1 MACVI
6 LWFRRDFRLADNP
19 ALQAAVDSGYP
30 VLPVYIHDPEAE
42 GDWAPGA
49 ASNWWRHHSLQ
60 ALSDALA
67 ERGLGLV
74 IRRGP
79 AGDTLA
85 NLINETGAEAVH
97 WNRLYEPAL
106 IARDSA
112 IKARLRDGGIAAHS
126 HNAALLYEP
135 WTIRTGSG
143 TDYRAFSPFW
153 RACQRAAQ
161 PPEPAPEPPLAAGTS
176 AESLTIADL
185 GLLPRVRWDGGLA
198 ARWRPGEAGA
208 LQRLDAFLGHGVASY
223 ETMRDRPAVDGTSG
237 LSPHLHFGELGPRQ
251 VRAATLAA
259 IADADDHA
267 QDSANAFL
275 AEIGWREFA
284 HHVLYHH
291 PDFPDQPLNARF
303 ADFPWREEPDQLLQ
317 AWRRGETGFPIVDA
331 GMRQLWETG
340 WMHNRV
346 RMIVGSLLV
355 KNARIPW
362 QTGERWF
369 WDTLV
374 DADLASNSLGWQWVA
389 GSGADAAPFFRI
401 FNPVR
406 QGERFDPEG
415 AFVAHWVPEIASLPA
430 KHRHAPWQ
438 APAGVCRDAG
448 LRMGHDYPWPVLD
461 LQATRK
467 EALAAFEQIKDP
479 PGDDSRQ

>member
-6 LWFRRDFRLADNP
+6 AWFRRDFRLTDNP
-19 ALQAAVDSGYP
+19 ALSAATSTGYP

-49 ASNWWRHHSLQ
+49 ASDWWRHHSL
-60 ALSDALA
+60 ACLREALA
-67 ERGLGLV
+67 GLGLTLV

-79 AGDTLA
+79 ADQALEA
-85 NLINETGAEAVH
+85 LIRETAAESIH

-106 IARDSA
+106 IERDSR
-112 IKARLRDGGIAAHS
+112 IKAWLKERGIGAHS
-126 HNAALLYEP
+126 HNAALLHEP
-135 WTIRTGSG
+135 WTIRTGTGS
-143 TDYRAFSPFW
+143 DYRAFTPFW
-153 RACQRAAQ
+153 RACQK
-161 PPEPAPEPPLAAGTS
+161 APEPPAPQAAPEPVAG
-176 AESLTIADL
+176 ARADGLTLADL
-185 GLLPRVRWDGGLA
+185 DLLPRAGWDKGLA
-198 ARWRPGEAGA
+198 ATWRPGEEGA
-208 LQRLDAFLGHGVASY
+208 RERLATFLDQGLPDYA
-223 ETMRDRPAVDGTSG
+223 TARDEPAKAGTSG
-237 LSPHLHFGELGPRQ
+237 LSPHLHFGEIGPRQ
-251 VRAATLAA
+251 VLQATRERLANSSEA
-259 IADADDHA
+259 TQASAD
-267 QDSANAFL
+267 AFL

-291 PDFPDQPLNARF
+291 PEFPDQPLNPRF
-303 ADFPWREEPDQLLQ
+303 ARFPWREDPEPYLS
-317 AWRRGETGFPIVDA
+317 AWQQGQTGFPIVDA

-406 QGERFDPEG
+406 QGERFDPAG
-415 AFVAHWVPEIASLPA
+415 DYVARWVPEVAALPA

-438 APAGVCRDAG
+438 APPTALSDAG
-448 LRMGHDYPWPVLD
+448 LRLNRDYPEPMLD

-467 EALAAFEQIKDP
+467 EALAAFEHVKE
-479 PGDDSRQ
+479 G

>member
-6 LWFRRDFRLADNP
+6 VWFRRDFRLTDNP
-19 ALQAAVDSGYP
+19 ALQAAAESGYP
-30 VLPVYIHDPEAE
+30 CLPVYIHDPAAE

-60 ALSDALA
+60 ALGDALA

-74 IRRGP
+74 IRHGP
-79 AGDTLA
+79 AGDALA
-85 NLINETGAEAVH
+85 NLIAETGAVAVH

-106 IARDSA
+106 IARDTA
-112 IKARLRDGGIAAHS
+112 IKSRLRDNGVSAVS

-143 TDYRAFSPFW
+143 TDYRAFTPFW
-153 RACQRAAQ
+153 RACQRTQEPPA
-161 PPEPAPEPPLAAGTS
+161 PSPEPRLTAGAS
-176 AESLTIADL
+176 ADGVTITDL
-185 GLLPRVRWDGGLA
+185 GLLPRIRWDHGLA
-198 ARWRPGEAGA
+198 TNWQPGEKGA
-208 LQRLDAFLGHGVASY
+208 QRRLDRFLDDGVSAY
-223 ETMRDRPAVDGTSG
+223 ETARDQPAINGTSG
-237 LSPHLHFGELGPRQ
+237 LSPHLHFGEIGPRQ
-251 VRAATLAA
+251 IRTATLSALTHA
-259 IADADDHA
+259 DEDADQSA
-267 QDSANAFL
+267 QAFL

-303 ADFPWREEPDQLLQ
+303 ADFPWRADPEPLLR
-317 AWRRGETGFPIVDA
+317 AWQRGETGFPIVDA
-331 GMRQLWETG
+331 GMRQLWQTG

-401 FNPVR
+401 FNPIR
-406 QGERFDPEG
+406 QGERFDPQG
-415 AFVAHWVPEIASLPA
+415 SFVAHWVPEIAGLPA

-448 LRMGHDYPWPVLD
+448 VQLGHNYPRPVVD
-461 LQATRK
+461 LQASRK
-467 EALAAFEQIKDP
+467 EALAAFEQIK
-479 PGDDSRQ
+479 GSSGGG